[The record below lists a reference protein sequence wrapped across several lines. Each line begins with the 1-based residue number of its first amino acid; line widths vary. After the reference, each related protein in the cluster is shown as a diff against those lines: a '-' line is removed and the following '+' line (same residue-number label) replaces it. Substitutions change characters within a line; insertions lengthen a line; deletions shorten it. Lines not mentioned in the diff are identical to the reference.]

1 MTEQQLESLIEE
13 GAMLKEEV
21 QAKTQRLRE
30 IGAILAEQAQFPDGK
45 NTAHIVGCRFKATVQ
60 RKENISWDQDQLQQ
74 ARFGLGDNEF
84 FGLFGWEFKPR
95 AKKELD
101 GFLKHSPK
109 AELVRAAMVIKPA
122 TPSVSFAALEA

>member
-1 MTEQQLESLIEE
+1 MQEQIESLIEE

-30 IGAILAEQAQFPDGK
+30 IGAILAEQAQFPEGK

-60 RKENISWDQDQLQQ
+60 KKETISWDQDALGQ

-84 FGLFGWEFKPR
+84 FGLFGWEFKPK
-95 AKKELD
+95 AKKDLD

-109 AELVRAAMVIKPA
+109 AELIRSAMIIKQA
-122 TPSVSFAALEA
+122 TPAVSFAALEA